1 MVWRQSR
8 DVYRMLERQ
17 ARKGAMTLST
27 FDWIIVVFGV
37 LCIIRGIMRG
47 AVSQV
52 FGIAGLL
59 AGFVLASSLFVDVA
73 LKLTQ
78 AFPQLPAAQPI
89 SFGLLFFL
97 TWLCIAIVGFW
108 LSRLVHL
115 TGLAFWDRCCGGVLG
130 ACKASLLAVVAVSYL
145 TALLTTQHP
154 ILKGS
159 LVAPYALDAAGWLVR
174 VVPGNL
180 QSLLEKQGEELKRH
194 RRDGD
199 TGGKDRQKPEK
210 KEGRSV

>member
-1 MVWRQSR
+1 MVWNESR
-8 DVYRMLERQ
+8 DVYRMLERRTRV
-17 ARKGAMTLST
+17 AAMALST

-59 AGFVLASSLFVDVA
+59 AGFVLASSLFGDVA

-78 AFPQLPAAQPI
+78 SFPQFPAAQPV
-89 SFGLLFFL
+89 SFGILFFL

-130 ACKASLLAVVAVSYL
+130 AFKASLFAVVAVSFL
-145 TALLTTQHP
+145 TALLTTQHAM
-154 ILKGS
+154 LKGS
-159 LVAPYALDAAGWLVR
+159 VVAPHALEAAQWLVR

-180 QSLLEKQGEELKRH
+180 QSLLEKQGEEMKRH

-199 TGGKDRQKPEK
+199 TGGKDQHKPQK